1 MSPWYRLFFST
12 NSASSLCSGC
22 ASCST
27 PAGQAIGPHTVS
39 VHPSQPRHPTS
50 APASLHPLLVSPTSP
65 SATPVNR
72 PLSPVP
78 PHPAPHTAPQPYT
91 GTPSSDRHLAPF
103 LPRSRL
109 CLSRLARARQYQCQR
124 TSYHLSTPICH
135 IFTLSARPAHDES
148 GSHHSR
154 CDDAAWPS
162 GYAAVGRQYCVRPDH
177 GAAPSPATPHT
188 H

>member
-27 PAGQAIGPHTVS
+27 TAGQAIGPHTVS

-78 PHPAPHTAPQPYT
+78 PHPAPH
-91 GTPSSDRHLAPF
+91 H
-103 LPRSRL
+103 
-109 CLSRLARARQYQCQR
+109 RASALHRDAVVR
-124 TSYHLSTPICH
+124 STPLAI
-135 IFTLSARPAHDES
+135 SAPIPIVPI
-148 GSHHSR
+148 
-154 CDDAAWPS
+154 AA
-162 GYAAVGRQYCVRPDH
+162 G
-177 GAAPSPATPHT
+177 
-188 H
+188 